1 MQAIKSLLSPLTGN
15 SNPIQD
21 TLVGFIAILSLLPLP
36 LKLPLPVS
44 CRAQKLVVIGGT
56 VETARRASVSA
67 WNGFIDSFFLTA
79 HFSQEDYPYDWCQ
92 PAWGRSREFDITTR
106 SVSRHGLTQK
116 TTGDIDDD
124 EEAAGEDEEAS
135 EFAQGGGRRRKVAI
149 VPSMDTTHT
158 IYYRGHWLRITRTK
172 RFQDY
177 GSCAELKISVVA
189 RNNDILKRLVLEAK
203 REYEKDAEHRVHI
216 FMADTTYGCWRWNG
230 ARQKRPMS
238 SIVLEPGVKDMI
250 LADCKDFLASE
261 DWYAERGIP
270 FRRGYLL
277 HGVPGS
283 GKTSLIHSLAG
294 ELGLDIYVVSLSSKG
309 MSDNTLTTLMGNVP
323 SRCILLLEDLDA
335 AFTRG
340 ISRDETSTGVPT
352 SSSTSSGSSSSSS
365 KKNKELDEGS
375 DGSTLSLSGLLNSLD
390 GVAAAE
396 GRLLFATTNHI
407 ERLDPAL
414 SRPGRMDVWVNFKH
428 ATKWQAEGIFKCFF
442 PAKHAPAPPPAADP
456 AHKEQGQGEKGKAK
470 SDAKGDGAGADGA
483 SKMAESKRERAT
495 RTHAIPLLSEE
506 EISDLAR
513 RFADAIPENELS
525 VAALQGYLL
534 RNKTRPRECVE
545 EVAAWVVSER
555 EMREKL
561 KKEKEE
567 REAKE
572 KKEAEEKA
580 RKEKEEAE
588 AKEKEEKA
596 AKEKLEKEL
605 LLQQQQQ
612 QQLQKKDPR
621 VKSKRREVKL
631 AVAAA
636 SPAADSGS
644 STPPSDSSTSPSE
657 SENTSGADADTEESI
672 TSEEEPEKASSKASE
687 KWVAVKAEQQQQ
699 PQVPAAA
706 TTVPEPQA
714 PGAWEP
720 ESPSAADADAS
731 PSA

>member
-1 MQAIKSLLSPLTGN
+1 MQAIKSLLSPLSGN

-21 TLVGFIAILSLLPLP
+21 TL
-36 LKLPLPVS
+36 
-44 CRAQKLVVIGGT
+44 KLVVIGGT

-116 TTGDIDDD
+116 TTGDLED
-124 EEAAGEDEEAS
+124 ENEDEEDAG
-135 EFAQGGGRRRKVAI
+135 EFSQGGGRKRKVAI

-250 LADCKDFLASE
+250 LADCKDFLSSE

-340 ISRDETSTGVPT
+340 ISRDESSTGVPT
-352 SSSTSSGSSSSSS
+352 SSTSTSTTSSA
-365 KKNKELDEGS
+365 KNKEDS

-442 PAKHAPAPPPAADP
+442 PAKSSAAPAPGAP
-456 AHKEQGQGEKGKAK
+456 
-470 SDAKGDGAGADGA
+470 SGAGASGSAPQAAAKHPGDA
-483 SKMAESKRERAT
+483 TSAANLPESKRKRAT
-495 RTHAIPLLSEE
+495 HIPLLSEE
-506 EISDLAR
+506 EISELAK

-525 VAALQGYLL
+525 VASLQGYLL
-534 RNKTRPRECVE
+534 RNKTRPRECVD
-545 EVAAWVVSER
+545 EVAAWVISER

-580 RKEKEEAE
+580 RKEVCYVS
-588 AKEKEEKA
+588 
-596 AKEKLEKEL
+596 LTL
-605 LLQQQQQ
+605 I
-612 QQLQKKDPR
+612 
-621 VKSKRREVKL
+621 
-631 AVAAA
+631 
-636 SPAADSGS
+636 PANYD
-644 STPPSDSSTSPSE
+644 
-657 SENTSGADADTEESI
+657 
-672 TSEEEPEKASSKASE
+672 
-687 KWVAVKAEQQQQ
+687 
-699 PQVPAAA
+699 
-706 TTVPEPQA
+706 
-714 PGAWEP
+714 
-720 ESPSAADADAS
+720 
-731 PSA
+731 

>member
-1 MQAIKSLLSPLTGN
+1 MQAIKSLLSPLSGN

-21 TLVGFIAILSLLPLP
+21 TL
-36 LKLPLPVS
+36 
-44 CRAQKLVVIGGT
+44 KLVVIGGT

-79 HFSQEDYPYDWCQ
+79 HFSQEDYPYDWLMHWLSKQ

-116 TTGDIDDD
+116 TTGDL
-124 EEAAGEDEEAS
+124 EDENENEDEDEAS

-189 RNNDILKRLVLEAK
+189 RNNDILKKLVLEAK

-250 LADCKDFLASE
+250 VADCKDFLASE

-340 ISRDETSTGVPT
+340 ISRDETSTGIPT
-352 SSSTSSGSSSSSS
+352 SSSSSS
-365 KKNKELDEGS
+365 SSGKSKDENN

-442 PAKHAPAPPPAADP
+442 PVKPSSASSSQTGANGSADAAKHPGDATSAANLP
-456 AHKEQGQGEKGKAK
+456 G
-470 SDAKGDGAGADGA
+470 
-483 SKMAESKRERAT
+483 SKRKRAA
-495 RTHAIPLLSEE
+495 HSIPALSEE
-506 EISDLAR
+506 EISELAK

-525 VAALQGYLL
+525 VASLQGYLL
-534 RNKTRPRECVE
+534 RNKTRPRECVD
-545 EVAAWVVSER
+545 EVAAWVISER

-580 RKEKEEAE
+580 RKEKEEEE

-596 AKEKLEKEL
+596 VKEKAEKEL
-605 LLQQQQQ
+605 
-612 QQLQKKDPR
+612 KKEVR
-621 VKSKRREVKL
+621 VKTKRPLQREAK
-631 AVAAA
+631 AIAT
-636 SPAADSGS
+636 SADNTHGEP
-644 STPPSDSSTSPSE
+644 STASDSTTTSE

-672 TSEEEPEKASSKASE
+672 TSEEEPEKSPAVDAE
-687 KWVAVKAEQQQQ
+687 KWVAVKAQQQQ
-699 PQVPAAA
+699 PAPQPEDAPA
-706 TTVPEPQA
+706 EA
-714 PGAWEP
+714 P
-720 ESPSAADADAS
+720 ADAQA
-731 PSA
+731 

>member
-1 MQAIKSLLSPLTGN
+1 MQAIKNLLSPLASGN

-21 TLVGFIAILSLLPLP
+21 TL
-36 LKLPLPVS
+36 
-44 CRAQKLVVIGGT
+44 KLVVIGGT

-79 HFSQEDYPYDWCQ
+79 HFSQEDYPYDWLMHWLSKQ
-92 PAWGRSREFDITTR
+92 PAWGRSRDFDITTR
-106 SVSRHGLTQK
+106 SVSRHGLMQK
-116 TTGDIDDD
+116 TTGDL
-124 EEAAGEDEEAS
+124 EDENEEEESS
-135 EFAQGGGRRRKVAI
+135 EFSQGGGRRRKVAI

-177 GSCAELKISVVA
+177 GSYAELKISVVA

-216 FMADTTYGCWRWNG
+216 YMADTTYGCWRWNG

-238 SIVLEPGVKDMI
+238 SIVLEPGVKDMV
-250 LADCKDFLASE
+250 LADCKDFLCSE

-309 MSDNTLTTLMGNVP
+309 MSDNKLTTLMGNVP

-340 ISRDETSTGVPT
+340 ISRDENSTGAPLSST
-352 SSSTSSGSSSSSS
+352 SSSTSSTS
-365 KKNKELDEGS
+365 KSKEKEDS

-442 PAKHAPAPPPAADP
+442 PARPSSAAAATTASATPD
-456 AHKEQGQGEKGKAK
+456 
-470 SDAKGDGAGADGA
+470 AGAKHPADA
-483 SKMAESKRERAT
+483 TSSANIAVSKRKRAA
-495 RTHAIPLLSEE
+495 HIPLLPEE
-506 EISDLAR
+506 EISDLAK

-545 EVAAWVVSER
+545 EVAAWVVTER
-555 EMREKL
+555 ETREKL

-572 KKEAEEKA
+572 KKEAEEK
-580 RKEKEEAE
+580 EEAD

-596 AKEKLEKEL
+596 AKEKAEKKEA
-605 LLQQQQQ
+605 
-612 QQLQKKDPR
+612 R
-621 VKSKRREVKL
+621 VKGKRSALREAAKAPATL
-631 AVAAA
+631 APTESDASTPAEDASAAE
-636 SPAADSGS
+636 PS
-644 STPPSDSSTSPSE
+644 STASEGTLSSE
-657 SENTSGADADTEESI
+657 SENTSGADADTEESV
-672 TSEEEPEKASSKASE
+672 TSEEEADKADKPTEPSSSPEPAADAPAAGKE
-687 KWVAVKAEQQQQ
+687 KWVAVKAQ
-699 PQVPAAA
+699 PPVD
-706 TTVPEPQA
+706 T
-714 PGAWEP
+714 
-720 ESPSAADADAS
+720 PSG
-731 PSA
+731 